1 MKDERLIEMKIF
13 KVVVDLN
20 GFTAAANHF
29 SVSQPYISKVITKLE
44 NRLGVT
50 LLHRT
55 TRQQKITSE
64 GVAFLTYVNKI
75 ITELDK
81 VDQWAYDSTKMDTP
95 SGELRIS
102 APIAFGIDQ
111 VSRLI
116 PDFIEKYPDIH
127 INLSLTDRLES
138 LLDGSADIAIRMGKL
153 SDSSLISKRLCD
165 LNRIVVASPSYF
177 EKYTSPKVPEDLKKH
192 NCLMWSGGREHLNR
206 WPFIVDNVYKEVAV
220 KGKIKSSNGLALM
233 NMCYQGV
240 GIMRMAEHVALPAIK
255 NGLIEEVLVDYH
267 IKNDSGIYAVF
278 LPERELIPRIRV
290 FVDYMYEA
298 LSSNP
303 WESLSSPYNK
313 AL

>member
-13 KVVVDLN
+13 KAVVDLN
-20 GFTAAANHF
+20 GFTAAAHHF
-29 SVSQPYISKVITKLE
+29 SVSQPYISKLITKLE

-64 GVAFLTYVNKI
+64 GEAFLIYVNKI

-81 VDQWAYDSTKMDTP
+81 VDQWAYDSKKIDAP
-95 SGELRIS
+95 SGELRVT

-116 PDFIEKYPDIH
+116 PQFIKKYPEIN
-127 INLSLTDRLES
+127 INLSLTDKLES
-138 LLDGSADIAIRMGKL
+138 LLDGNADVAVRMGKL
-153 SDSSLISKRLCD
+153 PDSSLISKKLCE
-165 LNRIVVASPSYF
+165 LNRVVVASPAYL
-177 EKYTSPKVPEDLKKH
+177 KNNRRPLTPEDLKQH
-192 NCLMWSGGREHLNR
+192 NCLMWSGGRDHLNR
-206 WPFIVDNVYKEVAV
+206 WPFIIDNVYKEIVI
-220 KGKIKSSNGLALM
+220 KGKVKSSNGLALM
-233 NMCYQGV
+233 NMCYKGV
-240 GIMRMAEHVALPAIK
+240 GFMRMAEHVALPAIK
-255 NGLIEEVLVDYH
+255 NGLVEEVLAEYH

-290 FVDYMYEA
+290 FVDFMHKE

-303 WESLSSPYNK
+303 WESLNSPYE
-313 AL
+313 

>member
-1 MKDERLIEMKIF
+1 MKDERLDEMRVF
-13 KVVVDLN
+13 KAVVDL
-20 GFTAAANHF
+20 GSFTAAAHHF
-29 SVSQPYISKVITKLE
+29 SVSQPYISKIITNLE
-44 NRLGVT
+44 RRVGLALV
-50 LLHRT
+50 HRT

-64 GVAFLTYVNKI
+64 GEEFLSFANKI
-75 ITELDK
+75 ISELDK
-81 VDQWAYDSTKMDTP
+81 VDQWAYDSKKMDAP
-95 SGELRIS
+95 SGELRVS

-111 VSRLI
+111 ISRLI
-116 PDFIEKYPDIH
+116 PDFIEKYPCIQ
-127 INLSLTDRLES
+127 INLSLTDRVES

-153 SDSSLISKRLCD
+153 PDSSLISKRLCD
-165 LNRIVVASPSYF
+165 LNRVVVASPSYF